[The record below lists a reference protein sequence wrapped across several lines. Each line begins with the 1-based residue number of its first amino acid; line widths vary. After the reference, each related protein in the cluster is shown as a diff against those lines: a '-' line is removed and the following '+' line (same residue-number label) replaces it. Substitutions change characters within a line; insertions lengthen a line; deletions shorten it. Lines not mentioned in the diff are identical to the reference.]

1 MNSISNVNI
10 MENLQNVT
18 CERVQGKHVGHHE
31 ILTLEINSNF
41 TEIVIYLYETYF

>member
-41 TEIVIYLYETYF
+41 TEIVIYL